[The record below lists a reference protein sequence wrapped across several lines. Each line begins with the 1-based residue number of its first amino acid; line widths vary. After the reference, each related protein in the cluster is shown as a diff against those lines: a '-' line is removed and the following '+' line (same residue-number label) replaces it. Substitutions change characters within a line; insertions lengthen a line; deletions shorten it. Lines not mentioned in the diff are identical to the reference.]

1 MATLQELKGLLEQ
14 ALLRKILENKLYTLY
29 DNNKHVYCQSYQKP
43 IILYHSNDRARLKEY
58 IITSMH
64 IKKSQKSRSKR
75 MYSTFLISF
84 FDQIKDNYNML
95 VMDNDFI
102 DLTESIDD
110 NDKVLQINQNQ
121 KPLKIISKD
130 SKKYDKVFY
139 LIYLAIKIIV

>member
-1 MATLQELKGLLEQ
+1 
-14 ALLRKILENKLYTLY
+14 
-29 DNNKHVYCQSYQKP
+29 
-43 IILYHSNDRARLKEY
+43 
-58 IITSMH
+58 
-64 IKKSQKSRSKR
+64 
-75 MYSTFLISF
+75 
-84 FDQIKDNYNML
+84 
-95 VMDNDFI
+95 MDNDFI